1 MINLNTDMMAL
12 WASRGSGKTYQQ
24 LASLQ
29 QADPG
34 RQPAGPA
41 ETPDHA
47 VRLGGGARFTA
58 AIRET
63 NETVAAVEQ
72 ADENLS
78 QIQDLL
84 GKMQQLARKV
94 ESGEVTGQ
102 LPEMPDDPAAYEQ
115 VMADLAAQAEAET
128 AASGDPEAPAPAPEG
143 SAPDTSGQAAP
154 AVGADVTT
162 ADPVAEETDAV
173 YESLSVEKPSIAM
186 VAKDFGDMAS
196 KISKLLDD
204 TLAADRNLLRDQ
216 VHSGVDDPYASLD
229 EIRLSN
235 VISGTLEQIDSAVT
249 TTLEARKELDATR
262 RVAEHEAITLT
273 EEVRADSQAAMT
285 VPDSVPAAEE
295 LAEKVSKFFE
305 SEKGQDLL
313 AAQAN
318 PGPRMAADLLANMFT

>member
-24 LASLQ
+24 LAGLA
-29 QADPG
+29 QADLG
-34 RQPAGPA
+34 RQPSAPA
-41 ETPDHA
+41 EAPDHT

-72 ADENLS
+72 ADDNLS

-84 GKMQQLARKV
+84 GKMRQLAEKIDSGQV
-94 ESGEVTGQ
+94 EGE
-102 LPEMPDDPAAYEQ
+102 LPELPDDPAEYEK
-115 VMADLAAQAEAET
+115 VMADLAAQAQAET
-128 AASGDPEAPAPAPEG
+128 TETDGTGMAPDQPASTDAPLGAEQAPGGAEAQAPADPAAE
-143 SAPDTSGQAAP
+143 QAQ
-154 AVGADVTT
+154 
-162 ADPVAEETDAV
+162 AV

-204 TLAADRNLLRDQ
+204 TLAEDRNLLRDQ
-216 VHSGVDDPYASLD
+216 VYSGVDDPYASLD

-235 VISGTLEQIDSAVT
+235 VIGGTLNQIDSAMT
-249 TTLEARKELDATR
+249 GTLMARKELDATR

-273 EEVRADSQAAMT
+273 EEVRADSHAAMT

-295 LAEKVSKFFE
+295 LAEKVSKFFQ